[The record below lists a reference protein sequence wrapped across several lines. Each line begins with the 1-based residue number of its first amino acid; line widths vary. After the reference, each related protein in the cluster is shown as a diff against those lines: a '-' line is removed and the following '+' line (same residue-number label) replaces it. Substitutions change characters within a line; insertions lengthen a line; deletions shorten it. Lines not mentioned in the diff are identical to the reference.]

1 MPNRNH
7 RPQKTD
13 EVALEDTRPLVV
25 APLAGLDDRLTN
37 PKDLEIDTAAI
48 SHGIAHG
55 GTQESR
61 AEALNAR
68 GSGGRKRSGPFG
80 RHRVGRDLS
89 KGR

>member
-7 RPQKTD
+7 RPQKSD
-13 EVALEDTRPLVV
+13 EAVLEDTRPLVV
-25 APLAGLDDRLTN
+25 HPLEGVEDRLTN
-37 PKDLEIDTAAI
+37 PKDLEVDSAAI
-48 SHGIAHG
+48 SHGIEHG

>member
-25 APLAGLDDRLTN
+25 HPLESLDDRVHN
-37 PKDLEIDTAAI
+37 PKDIEVDTAAI
-48 SHGIAHG
+48 SHGIEHG
-55 GTQESR
+55 GVQESR
-61 AEALNAR
+61 AESLNAR
-68 GSGGRKRSGPFG
+68 GTGGRKRSGPFG